1 MIGNSFR
8 QLGTAMRNYLRF
20 NAPRLT
26 RASGAE
32 VAAPSDG
39 VHRRYE
45 PAAQFDWQVL
55 SDPESQLYTGGASPS
70 ILEFLVAEPKFV
82 LDVGCSMGDFTVQT
96 KKRFPGAKVW
106 GIEPNARAAAT
117 AASRI
122 DRVLIGTIDDIDWRR
137 EGVEPGDIDTVL
149 LMDVLEH
156 IYDPWRTLLT
166 LRNLV
171 AANAQI
177 LVSIPNVR
185 NVLLIQDLLSGYW
198 RYRRAGLLDITHI
211 RFFTR
216 NDMQRMFYQTGF
228 RIVRSATTRCAGSTQ
243 IFEAHCGGTFP
254 KRIDVGSASLIV
266 QSLADLD
273 ELCAVQHVFA
283 LQPADHEELSADERA
298 LVEGPHPPTLA
309 FSPDG

>member
-1 MIGNSFR
+1 MIGNSFK
-8 QLGTAMRNYLRF
+8 QLGSALRDYLRF
-20 NAPRLT
+20 YARRLT
-26 RASGAE
+26 RASVGK
-32 VAAPSDG
+32 VAAASGG
-39 VHRRYE
+39 VRRRYE
-45 PAAQFDWQVL
+45 PVAQFDWQAL
-55 SDPESQLYTGGASPS
+55 SDPESQIYTDGASPS

-82 LDVGCSMGDFTVQT
+82 LDVGCSIGDFTLQT

-106 GIEPNARAAAT
+106 GVEPNARAAAT

-122 DRVLIGTIDDIDWRR
+122 DRVLIGTIDDVDWRR
-137 EGVEPGDIDTVL
+137 EGVAQGDIDTVL

-171 AANAQI
+171 AAKAQM
-177 LVSIPNVR
+177 LVSMPNVR
-185 NVLLIQDLLSGYW
+185 NVLLIQDLLSGHW

-228 RIVRSATTRCAGSTQ
+228 RIVRSATTQCPGSMR
-243 IFEAHCGGTFP
+243 IFEAHRGGGFP
-254 KRIDVGSASLIV
+254 KRIDLGSASLTV

-273 ELCAVQHVFA
+273 DLCAVQHVFT
-283 LQPADHEELSADERA
+283 LQPADYQELSADERA
-298 LVEGPHPPTLA
+298 FVDGAHPPTLA